1 MQITRRYTI
10 QGRDPFAC
18 FTFVPRSSR
27 ISNPD
32 GSVVFE
38 MKNVFVPEGWSQVA
52 VDILAQKYFRRAG
65 LPRVSRKVPEPG
77 VPDWLQRSEAV
88 EGDPRDAHET
98 DSRQVFHRLAGCWT
112 YWGWKGG
119 YFSSEADARAYYD
132 EMCYILAAQMG
143 APNSPQ
149 WFNTGLHWAYGI
161 DGPPQGHYRVDPAT
175 GQMVRST
182 SAYEHPAPHACFI
195 QSVEDDL
202 VNEGGIMDLWVR
214 EARIF
219 KYGSGTG
226 SNVSTIRGEGE
237 PLSGGG
243 KSSGLMSF
251 LKIGDRAAGAIKS
264 GGTTRRAAKMVVLDL
279 DHPDIEE
286 FINWKVVEE
295 DKVAALV
302 TGSRTLSKH
311 LNAILKAVHSWSAP
325 DEKLD
330 RKKNQELRKAIA
342 AARQALVPVNYIE
355 KVLLLAAQGF
365 TSLRI
370 EEYDT
375 DWNSKAYYTVS
386 GQNSNNS
393 VRIPNEF
400 MQAVE
405 NDGEWHLYW
414 RTEKLKAARE
424 GRPPKP
430 RKTLKARD

>member
-182 SAYEHPAPHACFI
+182 SAYEHPAPHAC
-195 QSVEDDL
+195 
-202 VNEGGIMDLWVR
+202 
-214 EARIF
+214 
-219 KYGSGTG
+219 
-226 SNVSTIRGEGE
+226 
-237 PLSGGG
+237 
-243 KSSGLMSF
+243 
-251 LKIGDRAAGAIKS
+251 
-264 GGTTRRAAKMVVLDL
+264 
-279 DHPDIEE
+279 
-286 FINWKVVEE
+286 
-295 DKVAALV
+295 
-302 TGSRTLSKH
+302 
-311 LNAILKAVHSWSAP
+311 
-325 DEKLD
+325 
-330 RKKNQELRKAIA
+330 
-342 AARQALVPVNYIE
+342 
-355 KVLLLAAQGF
+355 
-365 TSLRI
+365 
-370 EEYDT
+370 
-375 DWNSKAYYTVS
+375 
-386 GQNSNNS
+386 
-393 VRIPNEF
+393 
-400 MQAVE
+400 
-405 NDGEWHLYW
+405 
-414 RTEKLKAARE
+414 
-424 GRPPKP
+424 
-430 RKTLKARD
+430 